1 MNGISPLSS
10 SSSQSKSTCGSL
22 PIPSSGDSGHDL
34 VTAVKAAG
42 VGIKRP
48 SLEESIEAPGL
59 KKSAADLDLGSL
71 LQQGIEGSNMTE
83 TALTETEGDD
93 VFVTPNSATTIS
105 YYCKYHVVRNLDERN
120 VH

>member
-1 MNGISPLSS
+1 MNGISPL

-22 PIPSSGDSGHDL
+22 PSSGDSGHDL

-105 YYCKYHVVRNLDERN
+105 YYCKYHFVRNQDERN

>member
-10 SSSQSKSTCGSL
+10 SQSKSICGSL
-22 PIPSSGDSGHDL
+22 PSSGDSGHDSA
-34 VTAVKAAG
+34 TAVKAAG

-71 LQQGIEGSNMTE
+71 LQQGIGGSNMTE
-83 TALTETEGDD
+83 TTLAETEGDE
-93 VFVTPNSATTIS
+93 VFVTPSSATTIS
-105 YYCKYHVVRNLDERN
+105 YYCKYHVIRNQDGRN
-120 VH
+120 IH

>member
-10 SSSQSKSTCGSL
+10 SQSKSICGSL
-22 PIPSSGDSGHDL
+22 PSSGDSGHDS

-71 LQQGIEGSNMTE
+71 LQQGIGGSNIQT
-83 TALTETEGDD
+83 TLAETEGDE
-93 VFVTPNSATTIS
+93 VFVTPSSATTIS
-105 YYCKYHVVRNLDERN
+105 YYCKYHVIRNQDGRN
-120 VH
+120 IH

>member
-10 SSSQSKSTCGSL
+10 SQSKSICGSL
-22 PIPSSGDSGHDL
+22 PSSGDSGHDS

-71 LQQGIEGSNMTE
+71 LQQGIGGSNMTE
-83 TALTETEGDD
+83 TTLAETDGDE
-93 VFVTPNSATTIS
+93 VFVTPSSATTIS
-105 YYCKYHVVRNLDERN
+105 YYCKYHVIRNQDGRN
-120 VH
+120 TH